1 MPEFP
6 TFTVSGLNQ
15 YIKSVMDR
23 DEFLNGLFVRGELS
37 NYKCYPSGHH
47 YFSLKDREGAVR
59 CVMFRREAMG
69 LKFRPENGM
78 KVVAFGRV
86 TVFPRDGQYQL
97 YCSDLIPDGV
107 GDLSMAFEQLKNKLA
122 EEGLFALE
130 RKRPIPAYPHKIA
143 LITSP
148 AGAAIRDMLRIL
160 KARWPLADVVLLPAS
175 VQGAEAPGEICR
187 AFSLVRYCDGVDLI
201 ITGRGGGSMEDLWC
215 FNDETVARAI
225 AACPVPVISAVGHE
239 PDVTIADFV
248 ADLRAATPSNGA
260 ELATPDIEELNLRLN
275 AAGQRMGNAV
285 ARRVQ
290 REREHLSR
298 LAKSRVLR
306 DPMAAISDKRLLL
319 DFQRDKLTAALKGR
333 LSGER
338 ARLGTLAASLDAL
351 SPLKVLGRGYAIPRG
366 EDGAILRSVR
376 DVTVGAPLQLR
387 MTDGGVFCR
396 VEGVE
401 ERGGKKK
408 AKL

>member
-6 TFTVSGLNQ
+6 TFSVSGLNQ

-47 YFSLKDREGAVR
+47 YFSLKDSEGAVR

-78 KVVAFGRV
+78 KVLAFGRV

-97 YCSDLIPDGV
+97 YCSQLIPDGV
-107 GDLSMAFEQLKNKLA
+107 GDLSVAFEQLKNKLA
-122 EEGLFALE
+122 GEGLFARE
-130 RKRPIPAYPHKIA
+130 RKRPIPSYPQKIA

-148 AGAAIRDMLRIL
+148 AGAALRDMLRIL
-160 KARWPLADVVLLPAS
+160 KARWPLADVVLIPTS
-175 VQGAEAPGEICR
+175 VQGAEAPGEICQ
-187 AFSLVRYCDGVDLI
+187 AFSLVRYCNGVDLV

-215 FNDETVARAI
+215 FNDEAVARAI

-260 ELATPDIEELNLRLN
+260 ELATPDMAELCARLN
-275 AAGQRMGNAV
+275 ASGQRMKSSAE
-285 ARRVQ
+285 RRVK
-290 REREHLSR
+290 RERERLSR
-298 LAKSRVLR
+298 LERSRVLR
-306 DPMAAISDKRLLL
+306 DPMAAISDKRMLL
-319 DFQRDKLTAALKGR
+319 DFQRDRLSSALKKR
-333 LSGER
+333 LLGER
-338 ARLGTLAASLDAL
+338 ARLGTLAASLDAM
-351 SPLKVLGRGYAIPRG
+351 SPLKVLGRGYAIARK
-366 EDGAILRSVR
+366 EDGAVLRSIH
-376 DVTVGAPLQLR
+376 DVTVGAPVRLR
-387 MTDGGVFCR
+387 MTDGGLLCR

-401 ERGGKKK
+401 GHG
-408 AKL
+408 AKEKSGF

>member
-187 AFSLVRYCDGVDLI
+187 AFSLVRYCDGVDLV

-319 DFQRDKLTAALKGR
+319 DFQRDKLTAALKER

>member
-187 AFSLVRYCDGVDLI
+187 AFSLVRYCDGVDLV